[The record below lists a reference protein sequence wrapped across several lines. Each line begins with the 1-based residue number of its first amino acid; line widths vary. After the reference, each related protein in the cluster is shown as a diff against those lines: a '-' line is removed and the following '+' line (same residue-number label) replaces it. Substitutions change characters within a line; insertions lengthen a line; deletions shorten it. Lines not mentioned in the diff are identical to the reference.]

1 MGAARALMLAS
12 ALVAGCAGPAGGGRP
27 DDAGLAPQADALLSE
42 ALAVQPFSGALVMMR
57 DGRVVHAQ
65 GWGLADRGSGVPF
78 TPETPS
84 DGGSLAKT
92 FTAAS
97 VWWLVHEGRLALAS
111 PVRHLVPEYPHD
123 CVTVAHLLAHSAGLA
138 PDYAGFDRHFH
149 PGQARSTAALLQL
162 AGRDAPEPAF
172 APGTGFAYSD
182 LGYDALALA
191 VERAS
196 GQPYADFVRERF
208 FRPHGLVHSF
218 VRPVRLAD
226 WPVPRTRGY
235 RWRDGRWEDHD
246 AYDDEA
252 FVGGSNL
259 VFSAG
264 DLARWGQAWALG
276 GALPAAAETPARQRP
291 RIAGRVSALD
301 GLHWWCDDG
310 GTRCHFIGALNGFHA
325 LVFWDRAR
333 RESVG
338 LVTNTELPPWTLF
351 TLERGLVDRLAGR
364 EPPATERWAA
374 LLATRHDAADVAAA
388 VRSTGCFRLPD
399 GRQVTLIRDGAAL
412 QLQIDDQ
419 PPEGLEHV
427 AGRVYRRPAD
437 ESWVAMEAGSTG
449 LGRLHLRSLYDDLT
463 ATAAAPCATGTP
475 TGRPPA

>member
-1 MGAARALMLAS
+1 VLPALL
-12 ALVAGCAGPAGGGRP
+12 AGCAGLPGAA
-27 DDAGLAPQADALLSE
+27 DDLAPRVDALVE
-42 ALAVQPFSGALVMMR
+42 PLAQARQFSGAIVLMR
-57 DGRVVHAQ
+57 QGQRLYGR
-65 GWGLADRGSGVPF
+65 GWGLADHERGTVF
-78 TPETPS
+78 TPDTPS

-111 PVRHLVPEYPHD
+111 PVRSLVPEYPHD
-123 CVTVAHLLAHSAGLA
+123 GVTVAHLLAHSAGLA
-138 PDYAGFDRHFH
+138 PDYASFDRHFR
-149 PGQARSTAALLQL
+149 PGQARTTAALLAL
-162 AGRDAPEPAF
+162 AGRDAPEPTF

-208 FRPHGLVHSF
+208 FGPHGLVHSF
-218 VRPVRLAD
+218 ARPARLAD

-235 RWRDGRWEDHD
+235 RLRDGRWEDHD

-276 GALPAAAETPARQRP
+276 RVLPGDVAALARARP
-291 RIAGRVSALD
+291 RIAGRSSALD
-301 GLHWWCDDG
+301 GLHWWCDDAQA
-310 GTRCHFIGALNGFHA
+310 RCHFIGALNGFHA
-325 LVFWDRAR
+325 LVFWDRTR

-374 LLATRHDAADVAAA
+374 LLATPQDVTDAAAAA
-388 VRSTGCFRLPD
+388 PPRGCFRLPD
-399 GRQVTLIRDGAAL
+399 GRQVALIHGGAAP

-427 AGRVYRRPAD
+427 AGRVYRRPAT
-437 ESWVAMEAGSTG
+437 ESWVAVDTEPGDA
-449 LGRLHLRSLYDDLT
+449 GRLHLRSLYEDLT
-463 ATAAAPCATGTP
+463 ATAIAAADANRCTPRGP